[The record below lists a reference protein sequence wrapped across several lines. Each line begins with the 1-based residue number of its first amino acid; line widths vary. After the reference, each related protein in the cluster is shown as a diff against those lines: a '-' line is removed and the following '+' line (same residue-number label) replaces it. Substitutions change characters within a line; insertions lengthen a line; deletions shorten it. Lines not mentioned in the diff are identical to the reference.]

1 MDTRKFAIQLGLTQD
16 EYEKALS
23 LAGHAITMEETA
35 VFSAMWNEHVSYKS
49 SRRFLKGLPT
59 KGPAVVLGPGENSG
73 VVSIGDGWLSA
84 FKMESHN
91 HPSYIEPFQG
101 AATGVG
107 GILRDIF
114 TMGAR
119 PIASMDSLRFGS
131 KEHPKTEF
139 LVSGV
144 VGGISAYG
152 NCVGVPTVGGELDF
166 DPTFDGNI
174 LVNVFTLGVMPENRL
189 FTAQAR
195 GIGNPVIYMG
205 SPTGRDGIGGAIM
218 ASQTFEGDSEG
229 KKPTVQ
235 AGDPFMEKLIMEATL
250 ELMDAGLVQAVQD
263 MGAAGLTCS
272 TFEMAE
278 KGGIGMDIN
287 LDSVPKRVDTI
298 TASELLLSESQER
311 MLVVSPKGKEA
322 EVLKILAKWDVPSA
336 VIGYITPGPLVTM
349 TWKGKLVVSLEPD
362 WVVGNAPL
370 YDRPRAD
377 IGILKKR
384 TIPVDLPEMTMNQAF
399 ETVISNPLVQ
409 SKAGI
414 WQQYDHMV
422 GAATVLQPEAGD
434 AAIVRVN
441 EESPKGLAMSVDGN
455 QDACWLDP
463 KTGAYNIVAE
473 SALNCA
479 VTGAKPLALTD
490 CLNFGNPQRPEVMLE
505 LEQAIA
511 GISQACIDFEVPV
524 TGGNVSLYNESAGSS
539 IKPTPTIAV
548 VGLIRDVAKSVPMGL
563 RNEGLRLAI
572 VGDTRKAL
580 SGSLLQRMTA
590 KRLGG
595 TPVQANPETHRAL
608 LAFMQHAADQSLL
621 IAAHDVSRGG
631 LAAALFEMVQSGGFA
646 FGIKATL
653 PGGMGGPPLV
663 QLFGEGPSR
672 VVLAYNLDNENTV
685 FDLAASHGLNITFL
699 GETMSDLF
707 IIEPFLS
714 YSLEDLKG
722 MGKE

>member
-1 MDTRKFAIQLGLTQD
+1 MDTKDFAIQSGLTEE
-16 EYEKALS
+16 EYEKALA
-23 LAGHAITMEETA
+23 LAGRDLTMEETA

-49 SRRFLKGLPT
+49 SRRFLKNLPT
-59 KGPAVVLGPGENSG
+59 KGPAVVLGPGENAG
-73 VVSIGDGWLSA
+73 VVSIGDGWLAA

-131 KEHPKTEF
+131 KGHPKTAF
-139 LVSGV
+139 LVGGV

-166 DPTFDGNI
+166 DPTYDGNI

-205 SPTGRDGIGGAIM
+205 SPTGRDGIGGAAM
-218 ASQTFEGDSEG
+218 ASHTFEGDSEG

-250 ELMDAGLVQAVQD
+250 ELMEEGLVQAVQD

-278 KGGIGMDIN
+278 KGEVGMDID

-298 TASELLLSESQER
+298 TACELLLSESQER
-311 MLVVSPKGKEA
+311 MLVVSPRGRED
-322 EVLKILAKWDVPSA
+322 EVLAILKKWDVPSA
-336 VIGYITPGPLVTM
+336 VIGYITKGPLVTM
-349 TWKGKLVVSLEPD
+349 TWKGKEVVRLAPG

-370 YDRPRAD
+370 YDRPRANID
-377 IGILKKR
+377 VLQKR
-384 TIPVDLPEMTMNQAF
+384 TRPVDMPKMSLDEAF
-399 ETVISNPLVQ
+399 ETVITNPSIRTKSGV
-409 SKAGI
+409 

-422 GAATVLQPEAGD
+422 GAATILPPEAGD
-434 AAIVRVN
+434 AAVVRVN
-441 EESPKGLAMSVDGN
+441 EISPRGLAMSVDGD
-455 QDACWLDP
+455 QDTCWLDP
-463 KTGAYNIVAE
+463 KVGAYNIVAE

-479 VTGAKPLALTD
+479 VTGARPLALTD

-505 LEQAIA
+505 FEQAIQ
-511 GISQACIDFEVPV
+511 GISQACIDFAVPV
-524 TGGNVSLYNESAGSS
+524 TGGNVSLYNESAGVS
-539 IKPTPTIAV
+539 IKPTPTVAV
-548 VGLIRDVAKSVPMGL
+548 VGLIDDVSKAVPTGL
-563 RNEGLRLAI
+563 RNERLRLAI
-572 VGDTRKAL
+572 VGDTRQTL

-595 TPVQANPETHRAL
+595 APVQANPKLHNSL
-608 LAFMQHAADQSLL
+608 MQFLQKTADQGLL
-621 IAAHDVSRGG
+621 VAAHDVSKGG

-646 FGIKATL
+646 YGLKATL

-672 VVLAYNLDNENTV
+672 VILAYNLDRENTI
-685 FDLAASHGLNITFL
+685 FDLATAHGLEPNFL

-714 YSLEDLKG
+714 YTLEYLTGLAK
-722 MGKE
+722 K

>member
-1 MDTRKFAIQLGLTQD
+1 MNTKEFATNLGLTD
-16 EYEKALS
+16 KEYAKALS
-23 LAGHAITMEETA
+23 LAGRELTMEEVA

-73 VVSIGDGWLSA
+73 VVSIGDGTLAA

-131 KEHPKTEF
+131 KDHPKTDF

-152 NCVGVPTVGGELDF
+152 NCIGVPTIGGELDF
-166 DPTFDGNI
+166 DPTYDGNI
-174 LVNVFTLGVMPENRL
+174 LVNVFTLGVMDENRL

-195 GIGNPVIYMG
+195 GTGNPIIYMG

-218 ASQTFEGDSEG
+218 ASHTFEGDSEG

-235 AGDPFMEKLIMEATL
+235 AGDPFMEKLILEATL
-250 ELMDAGLVQAVQD
+250 ELMDLGLVQAVQD

-278 KGGIGMDIN
+278 KGNVGMEID
-287 LDSVPKRVDTI
+287 LDSIPKRVDTI

-311 MLVVSPKGKEA
+311 MLVVSPKGREDEVL
-322 EVLKILAKWDVPSA
+322 EVLKKWDVPSA
-336 VIGYITPGPLVTM
+336 VIGYITEGPLVTM
-349 TWKGKLVVSLEPD
+349 TWKGKEVVRLTPD
-362 WVVGNAPL
+362 WVVGDAPL

-377 IGILKKR
+377 ISVLKKR
-384 TIPVDLPEMTMNQAF
+384 NLPAELPKMTLDQAF
-399 ETVISNPLVQ
+399 ETIITNPLIQ
-409 SKAGI
+409 SKAYI
-414 WQQYDHMV
+414 WEQYDHMV
-422 GAATVLQPEAGD
+422 GAATVLAPEAGD
-434 AAIVRVN
+434 AAVVRVN
-441 EESPKGLAMSVDGN
+441 EDSPKGLAMSVDGD
-455 QDACWLDP
+455 QDICWLDP
-463 KTGAYNIVAE
+463 RVGAYNIVAE

-505 LEQAIA
+505 MVEAIK
-511 GISQACIDFEVPV
+511 GLSQACIDFEVPV
-524 TGGNVSLYNESAGSS
+524 TGGNVSLYNESDGVS
-539 IKPTPTIAV
+539 IKPTPTVAV
-548 VGLIRDVAKSVPMGL
+548 VGLLSDVSKAVPTGIGGK
-563 RNEGLRLAI
+563 GLRLALI
-572 VGDTRKAL
+572 GDTRQTL
-580 SGSLLQRMTA
+580 SGSLLQRVTA
-590 KRLGG
+590 KKLGG
-595 TPVQANPETHRAL
+595 SPVQANPKLHSSLMNFLQKLAANEL
-608 LAFMQHAADQSLL
+608 LK
-621 IAAHDVSRGG
+621 AAHDVSKGG
-631 LAAALFEMVQSGGFA
+631 LAAALFEMVQSGGFTY
-646 FGIKATL
+646 GLKATL

-672 VVLAYNLDNENTV
+672 VVLAYDLANENAI
-685 FDLAASHGLNITFL
+685 FDLAAEHDLNAYYL

-707 IIEPFLS
+707 VIEPFLS
-714 YSLEDLKG
+714 YTLDDLKTT
-722 MGKE
+722 K